1 MKLWFF
7 FQEGSPVDLN
17 ALASLLSESI
27 CNRDYIERR
36 DSPED
41 DGLIGLIKL
50 LTAVIK
56 HNPPFK
62 GSPDGCVSNTCSYCP
77 SLFSELI

>member
-1 MKLWFF
+1 M
-7 FQEGSPVDLN
+7 DLN

-36 DSPED
+36 DSSED

-77 SLFSELI
+77 SLFSEFI